1 MQRSGIRLS
10 PIGHLGLPPTTLSLL
25 KMKSRIIISKST
37 TKKKVMS
44 MNQMRMKDPTGE
56 QLYIQLSITILMRM
70 KDLSMKKKKKDVMIY
85 TIRPTQLKGPALGSL
100 KQEINHPS
108 YL

>member
-56 QLYIQLSITILMRM
+56 QLYIQLSITINMR
-70 KDLSMKKKKKDVMIY
+70 MKKKKKDVMIY